1 MAKREGILGKKVGM
15 AQVFTD
21 AGEAVGVTVIE
32 AGPCYVTQVKTE
44 ATDGYNAVQIG
55 FEHAK
60 RLNGPAKGH
69 LEGLPPL
76 RHLREIRTDDVDG
89 YERGQLLTVEGFE
102 VGELVDVTG
111 ISKGRG
117 FAGGVKRHGF
127 RGGPK
132 THGQSDRW
140 RAVGSIGSGSTPG
153 RVYKGMRGPGHMGN
167 KRTTTLNLRVM
178 LVDAERNLV
187 AVAGPVP
194 GPRGGLVFVRKAAK
208 TRAIRKKGN
217 KEA

>member
-1 MAKREGILGKKVGM
+1 M
-15 AQVFTD
+15 
-21 AGEAVGVTVIE
+21 
-32 AGPCYVTQVKTE
+32 
-44 ATDGYNAVQIG
+44 
-55 FEHAK
+55 
-60 RLNGPAKGH
+60 
-69 LEGLPPL
+69 
-76 RHLREIRTDDVDG
+76 
-89 YERGQLLTVEGFE
+89 
-102 VGELVDVTG
+102 DVTG